1 MRYGKYTSQSDRNE
15 RKLYPQR
22 EPRPRKASRRW
33 VMTPAEIELFVK
45 LFGITPIEAQALEMA
60 GITLAQASEP
70 VDTINDRSEEIAV
83 ENELRTGF

>member
-22 EPRPRKASRRW
+22 EPRPRKTVKRW
-33 VMTPAEIELFVK
+33 VMTPAEIDLFVK

-70 VDTINDRSEEIAV
+70 VDTINDRAEEIAV
-83 ENELRTGF
+83 ENELRIGG